1 MKNMLLIVLW
11 SYAVAASA
19 QSVAMF
25 EPAKISNNG
34 VFGFTLSPDGNT
46 ALWVQSQGKRD
57 TLRILESHKRNGQWQ
72 EPTFAP
78 FTARKG
84 EWKDIDPLFT
94 PDGTVVLFQS
104 NRPVPGVSSRTGFD
118 MWAIEKFEH
127 GWGEPYHLGNI
138 VNTDSSESYA
148 AMAKNGNLYF
158 TGSSDKQQGDIYVAT
173 YVNGAYTAPLRL
185 GSPINTRDKREANPF
200 IAPDES
206 YLIFAAGKPDN
217 DSDSDLY
224 ISFRKNGGWTSP
236 INLGDA
242 VNSTISEFC
251 PFVHAGQDRLYFSRL
266 ERGPTRN
273 TENIFYID
281 HFGKILTSL
290 KKKSR

>member
-1 MKNMLLIVLW
+1 MKSMLLFAL
-11 SYAVAASA
+11 SMYAMMASA
-19 QSVAMF
+19 QSATMF
-25 EPAKISNNG
+25 EPAKISDNG

-57 TLRILESHKRNGQWQ
+57 TLRILESHQQNGRWQ
-72 EPTFAP
+72 EPTYVP
-78 FTARKG
+78 FTAGRG

-94 PDGTVVLFQS
+94 PDGATVLFQS
-104 NRPVPGVSSRTGFD
+104 NRPVAEVSSRTGFD
-118 MWAIEKFEH
+118 MWAVGKVAD
-127 GWGEPYHLGNI
+127 GWGMPYHLGNV

-158 TGSSDKQQGDIYVAT
+158 TSSSDKQQGDIYVAA
-173 YVNGAYTAPLRL
+173 YVNGAYTAPQRL
-185 GSPINTRDKREANPF
+185 GPPINTRDKREANPF

-224 ISFRKNGGWTSP
+224 ISFRKNGIWTAP
-236 INLGDA
+236 VNLGDA
-242 VNSTISEFC
+242 INSTISEFC

-266 ERGPTRN
+266 ERGATRN
-273 TENIFYID
+273 TENIYYMD
-281 HFGKILTSL
+281 HFSKILASV
-290 KKKSR
+290 KKKNR